1 MIPSTRVTRQ
11 AEDSLHHS
19 DDSELSRPDHSEQS
33 TLLGQDEIDS
43 PLSVEEEDEDHA
55 SEVASWKNLPW
66 WKRPSPYWVIF
77 GTFFSSTGFAAL
89 LAPKVA
95 LYTTLACRVH
105 RPEYVMNIYSFP
117 LTHNLVSINATDALI
132 PYAYGSETAVDTISA
147 LPPKSH
153 IQLTCASDPV
163 VQRVVATLNAVFST
177 SMGIF
182 SCLTAGWWGSLSDR
196 YGRRIVLFVSILG
209 LVVTE
214 FTHVITAWFMDAL
227 PGGYWF
233 PLVGFLIEGLCGSM
247 SSGVAANHAYL
258 ADTTDPSTRSP
269 YFSLSLGLMF
279 TGVAVGPAVGGL
291 LIRSTGTMM
300 SVFYFASILHVA
312 YAVFILFILPESL
325 TRARMRGARLRRR
338 QEQTNQAS
346 SGRAPDV
353 LKAAARFLDPIV
365 VLLPEQSSDANSLK
379 QRRDWSLFFIAIASG
394 LVMSNAGSFSYKF
407 QYAAAQFNWTPEITS
422 YYVSLI
428 GTTRAIF
435 LAAVLPL
442 IMKYFKATPIQLSS
456 TSDEPLRGT
465 IGPSPSRDAS
475 PLTGMAPNNASE
487 QASRPPVF
495 DLALA
500 RVSAGLDT
508 AVFLSM
514 AVASTGALFALATTI
529 SSFTAGIS
537 PATQTLALHI
547 YTNRR
552 SQNQGEIGKLF
563 GALSVIQALGSQI
576 ISPALY
582 GFVYFNTVAVFPQAI
597 MLVSMCASLLV
608 LILFLF
614 VRIRPKTAGDPVG
627 RGLGD

>member
-1 MIPSTRVTRQ
+1 MIPSTRATRQ
-11 AEDSLHHS
+11 AADSLHS
-19 DDSELSRPDHSEQS
+19 DDSELSRPDSDQS
-33 TLLGQDEIDS
+33 TLLRQEEIDS

-55 SEVASWKNLPW
+55 SEVASWRKLPW
-66 WKRPSPYWVIF
+66 WKRPSPYWVVF
-77 GTFFSSTGFAAL
+77 GTFFSATGFAAL

-117 LTHNLVSINATDALI
+117 LTHNHLISINATDALI
-132 PYAYGSETAVDTISA
+132 PYVFDGSETAVDTISA
-147 LPPKSH
+147 LHPSPTYNSPLDYTPNDE
-153 IQLTCASDPV
+153 QQCASDPV
-163 VQRVVATLNAVFST
+163 VQGVVATLNAVFNT

-182 SCLTAGWWGSLSDR
+182 SCLTAGWWGSVSVYLIVT
-196 YGRRIVLFVSILG
+196 GRRIVLFASILG
-209 LVVTE
+209 LVVNE
-214 FTHVITAWFMDAL
+214 FTHVITAWFVDAL

-258 ADTTDPSTRSP
+258 ADTTDPSTRSL
-269 YFSLSLGLMF
+269 YFSLLLGLMF

-300 SVFYFASILHVA
+300 
-312 YAVFILFILPESL
+312 
-325 TRARMRGARLRRR
+325 
-338 QEQTNQAS
+338 
-346 SGRAPDV
+346 
-353 LKAAARFLDPIV
+353 FLDPIV
-365 VLLPEQSSDANSLK
+365 VLLPEQSSNANSLK
-379 QRRDWSLFFIAIASG
+379 QRRDWSLFLIAIASG
-394 LVMSNAGSFSYKF
+394 LVSSIVGSFSYKF

-435 LAAVLPL
+435 LAAVLPR
-442 IMKYFKATPIQLSS
+442 KNTVFALSS

-475 PLTGMAPNNASE
+475 PLTGMAPTNASE

-508 AVFLSM
+508 VVFLST
-514 AVASTGALFALATTI
+514 AVASTGALFALATTVG
-529 SSFTAGIS
+529 SFTAGMS
-537 PATQTLALHI
+537 PAMQTLALHI

-563 GALSVIQALGSQI
+563 GALSVIQALGYVFSG
-576 ISPALY
+576 SGLVRTRWLTMFLHHASLY

-597 MLVSMCASLLV
+597 MLASMCASLLV
-608 LILFLF
+608 LILLLF
-614 VRIRPKTAGDPVG
+614 VRIRPKTAGDLDGSQDMVTPETLLAMENEVVG
-627 RGLGD
+627 GH